1 MAATLTIR
9 DETTAGQQTNELTL
23 DFLTE
28 RITVRELI
36 RSRVFQ
42 EVKDHNLEKARTVFR
57 GLVRPTDAEEQ
68 LNGYRLRKPRQIDWH
83 KQFDAALEAFQNNGV
98 LILVDDKQAESLD
111 QEIVIRHDTKV
122 TFLKVVPLVG
132 G

>member
-1 MAATLTIR
+1 MPATLTVR

-36 RSRVFQ
+36 RSRVHQ
-42 EVKDHNLEKARTVFR
+42 EVKDHNLQKAQIVFR
-57 GLVRPTDAEEQ
+57 GLVKPTDAEEQ
-68 LNGYRLRKPRQIDWH
+68 LNGYKLRQPRRLDWH
-83 KQFDAALEAFQNNGV
+83 KQFDAALEGFQNNGV
-98 LILVDDKQAESLD
+98 LILIDDKQAESLD

-122 TFLKVVPLVG
+122 TFLKLVPLVG